1 MANTYTLT
9 SLEGYSVHLPEP
21 AVSKNPDALQALK
34 NYAETKTREIDE
46 ATAQSMF
53 EGAEKHPMLGKTL
66 ALILRVDTE
75 TIPPLDGLSELVI
88 HHLSIELYENTRPS
102 VTSLSSRYWTAN
114 RKPLARYIEHEINL
128 DHYFTRP
135 ESAHWGTIP
144 SIIHLIGNEVTSFF
158 RGEPV
163 EL

>member
-53 EGAEKHPMLGKTL
+53 EGAEKHPMLGKT
-66 ALILRVDTE
+66 V
-75 TIPPLDGLSELVI
+75 
-88 HHLSIELYENTRPS
+88 SIR
-102 VTSLSSRYWTAN
+102 
-114 RKPLARYIEHEINL
+114 
-128 DHYFTRP
+128 
-135 ESAHWGTIP
+135 
-144 SIIHLIGNEVTSFF
+144 II
-158 RGEPV
+158 
-163 EL
+163 

>member
-1 MANTYTLT
+1 MVETYTRT
-9 SLEGYSVHLPEP
+9 SWEGYSVHLPESTV
-21 AVSKNPDALQALK
+21 AKNSDVLQALK
-34 NYAETKTREIDE
+34 NYAETKIREIDE

-66 ALILRVDTE
+66 SLILRVDTE

-88 HHLSIELYENTRPS
+88 HHLSIELYENAKPS
-102 VTSLSSRYWTAN
+102 VTSLSSRYWTAT
-114 RKPLARYIEHEINL
+114 KIPLARYVEHDVDL

-135 ESAHWGTIP
+135 EGAHWGTIP

>member
-1 MANTYTLT
+1 M
-9 SLEGYSVHLPEP
+9 HLPEP
-21 AVSKNPDALQALK
+21 TVSKNPDALQALK
-34 NYAETKTREIDE
+34 NYAENKTREIDE

-53 EGAEKHPMLGKTL
+53 EGAEKHSMLGKTL

-75 TIPPLDGLSELVI
+75 TIPPIDELSELVI
-88 HHLSIELYENTRPS
+88 HHLSIELYENAKPS
-102 VTSLSSRYWTAN
+102 TTSLSSRYWTAN
-114 RKPLARYIEHEINL
+114 RNPLARYVEHDVDL
-128 DHYFTRP
+128 DHYFTQP
-135 ESAHWGTIP
+135 EGAHWGTIP